1 MKSFV
6 FDKVSER
13 TLKLTTI
20 GPPAK
25 DNAGPMVSCYFFN
38 SPRLAIGT
46 GLSKYDNGT
55 YTKHLH
61 KTKRHDSI
69 FDGRIVKPCL
79 P

>member
-6 FDKVSER
+6 FDKVPER

-20 GPPAK
+20 GLPAK
-25 DNAGPMVSCYFFN
+25 GKRILLDGKLLFFILPA
-38 SPRLAIGT
+38 SPYSGA

-69 FDGRIVKPCL
+69 F
-79 P
+79 